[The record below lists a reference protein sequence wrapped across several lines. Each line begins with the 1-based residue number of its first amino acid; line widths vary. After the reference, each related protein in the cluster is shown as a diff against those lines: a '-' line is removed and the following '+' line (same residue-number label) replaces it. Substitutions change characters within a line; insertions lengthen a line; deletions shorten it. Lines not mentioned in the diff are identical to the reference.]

1 MKSRLAVSLMFAVC
15 FAVALDAQ
23 DKRPANPVRAVG
35 RVIALT
41 PSEITVQ
48 TGKQPNLVLMIDTGT
63 KVVGK
68 EFGTR
73 SQNLK
78 RDGKPVTVPDLLD
91 QFDSVIVKYVDDG
104 GKLRATDIDI
114 KSKTTLKK

>member
-68 EFGTR
+68 ECRDQIPESQARWQAGHR
-73 SQNLK
+73 S
-78 RDGKPVTVPDLLD
+78 
-91 QFDSVIVKYVDDG
+91 
-104 GKLRATDIDI
+104 
-114 KSKTTLKK
+114 